1 MSKSFENNR
10 LLLRNIISI
19 IWRFNAII
27 PKLVIYKVAK
37 SNFEYILIKKKIHNY
52 TDQNSPSLNH
62 FLINTN

>member
-37 SNFEYILIKKKIHNY
+37 SNFEYILIKKNKKSIII
-52 TDQNSPSLNH
+52 
-62 FLINTN
+62 LIKTAHL